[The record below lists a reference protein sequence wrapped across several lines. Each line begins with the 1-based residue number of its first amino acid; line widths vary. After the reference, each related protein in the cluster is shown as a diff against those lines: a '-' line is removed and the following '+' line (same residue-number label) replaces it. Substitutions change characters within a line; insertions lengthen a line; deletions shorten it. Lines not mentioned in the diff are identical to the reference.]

1 MRDLRRHAP
10 VGRYRAPRLRDRRS
24 VLPLVARGRARRL
37 VVDVFDRDHPRRGA
51 GHTLK
56 WLLSTMLAGAV
67 GLAAIAVVIYG
78 ALDVGKPGQDLLTQI
93 EETARL
99 APQRTGRT
107 RNDGLNWAMP
117 KGDRLQIASGAI
129 TERHIIHEQIQIRRN
144 GKPYLWIRPYMRV
157 VARLAPVSGRNTDV
171 IPAFNPFQLYANS
184 GEERGDGGHAGVEG
198 AGQVAVKVIEL
209 IGDLLP
215 AEDGLELDAQE
226 ALEIVQRTNASG
238 QDDGNAVGSG
248 LGLSNDITQG
258 LTPAYLRNS
267 RDGLG
272 DIAALT
278 SNMTVL
284 RKSSTEND
292 DSDEVIEG
300 AETRVVRAA
309 KGDTLA
315 AILQRN
321 GAESWL
327 VRLMLEPAKDKRID
341 LAIGDEVHITLAPNP
356 SDPDKLEP
364 SRFSLFGSAHQHR
377 MTIERAPDGTFV
389 ARDTPISPTAARAL
403 KADNGELQATS
414 VYASLYNAALMQG
427 LEPDRIQQ
435 ILRVHAYQTDFRRR
449 VRAGDQIELFFD
461 MKEEKQGEAI
471 AGELLYTAISSGGD
485 AQRYWRYRT
494 PDGAVDYYD
503 ERGQNAKQF
512 LMRKPVRSDDV
523 RLTSGFGMRY
533 HPLLNAR
540 RMHTGIDW
548 AGPPG
553 TPILASGN
561 GVIEE
566 LRRRVTYG
574 NHIRIKHANGYQ
586 TTYSHMR
593 SFAPGIKEGSKVRQG
608 QVIGYL
614 GSTGLSS
621 GPHLHFEVL
630 VSNRYVDPLR
640 LQVPR
645 ERRLAGKDLG
655 EFEKERS
662 RINDLMRRAPVKID
676 NR

>member
-1 MRDLRRHAP
+1 
-10 VGRYRAPRLRDRRS
+10 
-24 VLPLVARGRARRL
+24 
-37 VVDVFDRDHPRRGA
+37 
-51 GHTLK
+51 
-56 WLLSTMLAGAV
+56 MLAGAV

-78 ALDVGKPGQDLLTQI
+78 ALDVGKPGQDLLSQI

-99 APQRTGRT
+99 APQGTGRT
-107 RNDGLNWAMP
+107 RNDGLNWAVP

-157 VARLAPVSGRNTDV
+157 VARLAPVGGRNTDV
-171 IPAFNPFQLYANS
+171 IPAFNPFQLYS
-184 GEERGDGGHAGVEG
+184 GSGGDERGDGGVVGVEG

-209 IGDLLP
+209 IGDVLP
-215 AEDGLELDAQE
+215 AEDGLELDAPE
-226 ALEIVQRTNASG
+226 ALDLVLRVNASDA
-238 QDDGNAVGSG
+238 DDGTAVGG
-248 LGLSNDITQG
+248 TLGLSNDITQG
-258 LTPAYLRNS
+258 LTPAYLRDA
-267 RDGLG
+267 REGLG

-284 RKSSTEND
+284 RKSAVESD
-292 DSDEVIEG
+292 DSDEAIDG

-321 GAESWL
+321 GAENWL

-341 LAIGDEVHITLAPNP
+341 LAIGDEVHITLGPNP
-356 SDPDKLEP
+356 NDPDKLEP

-403 KADNGELQATS
+403 KADSGELQATS

-449 VRAGDQIELFFD
+449 VRAGDQVELFFD

-471 AGELLYTAISSGGD
+471 PGELLYTAISSGGD

-503 ERGQNAKQF
+503 ERGQNPKQF

-548 AGPPG
+548 AGTPG

-593 SFAPGIKEGSKVRQG
+593 SFAPGLKEGSKVRQG

-655 EFEKERS
+655 EFEKERM

>member
-10 VGRYRAPRLRDRRS
+10 VGRYRAPRLGADRRAG
-24 VLPLVARGRARRL
+24 LNLAYRGRARRL

-51 GHTLK
+51 GHTVK

-78 ALDVGKPGQDLLTQI
+78 ALDVGKPGQDLISQI

-99 APQRTGRT
+99 TPRRTGRT
-107 RNDGLNWAMP
+107 RDDGLNWAVP
-117 KGDRLQIASGAI
+117 KGDRLQIASGAL

-157 VARLAPVSGRNTDV
+157 VARLAPVAGRNADV
-171 IPAFNPFQLYANS
+171 IPAFNPFQLYS
-184 GEERGDGGHAGVEG
+184 GKGEESGDGTSDGVEG
-198 AGQVAVKVIEL
+198 AGSVAVKVVEL
-209 IGDLLP
+209 IGDALP
-215 AEDGLELDAQE
+215 GEDGQELDGQE
-226 ALEIVQRTNASG
+226 ALEIVQRTIAGDHDDSG
-238 QDDGNAVGSG
+238 GFGTS
-248 LGLSNDITQG
+248 LGLSNDIALG
-258 LTPAYLRNS
+258 LTPGYLK
-267 RDGLG
+267 GAGGFG
-272 DIAALT
+272 DIAALS

-284 RKSSTEND
+284 RKAVVEGD
-292 DSDEVIEG
+292 DSDETIEG
-300 AETRVVRAA
+300 AETRVVRAS
-309 KGDTLA
+309 KGDTLST
-315 AILQRN
+315 ILRRN
-321 GAESWL
+321 GAEAWL
-327 VRLMLEPAKDKRID
+327 ARAMLEAATGKSTE
-341 LAIGDEVHITLAPNP
+341 LSVGDEVHIVLSPTP
-356 SDPDKLEP
+356 SDPNKLEP

-377 MTIERAPDGTFV
+377 LTIERGSDGAFV
-389 ARDTPISPTAARAL
+389 SRDTPISASAVRAL
-403 KADNGELQATS
+403 KTDSGELQATS

-461 MKEEKQGEAI
+461 MKEEKQGEAVP
-471 AGELLYTAISSGGD
+471 GELLFTSISSGGE
-485 AQRYWRYRT
+485 AQRYWRFRT

-512 LMRKPVRSDDV
+512 LMRKPVRSEEV

-548 AGPPG
+548 AGAPG
-553 TPILASGN
+553 TPIIAAGN
-561 GVIEE
+561 GVVEE

-593 SFAPGIKEGSKVRQG
+593 SFASGLKEGAKVRQG

-630 VSNRYVDPLR
+630 VNNRYVDPLR

-645 ERRLAGKDLG
+645 ERRLAAKDLA
-655 EFEKERS
+655 EFQKERS